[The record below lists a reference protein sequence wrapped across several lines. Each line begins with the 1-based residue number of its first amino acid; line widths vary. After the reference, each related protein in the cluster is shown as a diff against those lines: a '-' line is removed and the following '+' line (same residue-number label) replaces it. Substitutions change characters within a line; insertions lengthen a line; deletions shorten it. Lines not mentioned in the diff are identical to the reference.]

1 MRFVLTTASCAP
13 LIPTDNLRAGKSGGK
28 GGGKGRL

>member
-13 LIPTDNLRAGKSGGK
+13 LIPTDNLRAGK